1 MYTALRQ
8 SSICKFHGQH
18 THTVVS
24 TEPPFTT
31 GTSKSNNW
39 PHHFFAMLA
48 VDLVVIIVLVMCMDL
63 RHAEQQHEWE
73 QNVTE
78 SREKK
83 AIKRPTF

>member
-1 MYTALRQ
+1 MQVSWAT
-8 SSICKFHGQH
+8 H

-48 VDLVVIIVLVMCMDL
+48 VDLVVIIVLVMCIDL
-63 RHAEQQHEWE
+63 R
-73 QNVTE
+73 QN
-78 SREKK
+78 SNMNRN
-83 AIKRPTF
+83 RM